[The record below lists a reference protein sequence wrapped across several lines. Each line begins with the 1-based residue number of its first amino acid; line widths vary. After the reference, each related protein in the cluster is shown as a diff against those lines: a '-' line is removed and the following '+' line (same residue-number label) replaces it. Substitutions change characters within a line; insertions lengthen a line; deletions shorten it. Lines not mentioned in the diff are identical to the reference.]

1 MTPSLLAASL
11 VLALGQTPD
20 VVATKASPTDDAF
33 LQARLSFL
41 AGDTDFG
48 APDATTRFH
57 VALDAR
63 TAELTSGL
71 RAEAALSLFVNPSG
85 FQGIAFHDNASYFRL
100 RYHPSSWAPDEN
112 LSLTVFPVSSTRLY
126 MGYENPVV
134 WGRTATRTR
143 REEGGEP
150 GLELRLSRQRWEV
163 FAAAKAPRMANGQTL
178 ENERRLM
185 LLAGAGLNLT
195 RTFRVEVEAAHFDRS
210 PSGTPAEGT
219 RELDLNTLGVSG
231 RVLWRQGVPVGTNV
245 DLALYEGDPTFFERF
260 FAPDV
265 YPGGFGAHLAMEGSF
280 ISQRLLDADA
290 SEPGVT
296 RRQPAHAAALVA
308 RFKWDLLR
316 VHALA
321 YAKTPAFIFS
331 DMPGYPPGMTLRDRM
346 QPKAERSATVGADY
360 HLRDWGMTPGLLLR
374 ATLPASLASPFLS
387 SGLPSGD
394 AIVRDVGL
402 LSFLP
407 EGAKAGIALTAKA
420 TARWD
425 LGEVAGVLAEVFYT
439 RDPNRTLFEDDVT
452 GVARVVFDSPHAVGG
467 NLLLQVRL

>member
-11 VLALGQTPD
+11 VLALGQTPEA
-20 VVATKASPTDDAF
+20 VATKDSSEDAAL
-33 LQARLSFL
+33 LQARLSLL

-71 RAEAALSLFVNPSG
+71 RAEAALSLFVNASG
-85 FQGIAFHDNASYFRL
+85 FQGIAFQDNASYFRL
-100 RYHPSSWAPDEN
+100 RYRPSSWAPHES
-112 LSLTVFPVSSTRLY
+112 LSLTAFPVSSARLY

-134 WGRTATRTR
+134 WGRQATLTR

-150 GLELRLSRQRWEV
+150 GLELRLSRQRWDA
-163 FAAAKAPRMANGQTL
+163 FAAAKAPRMADGLTL
-178 ENERRLM
+178 DRERRIM
-185 LLAGAGLNLT
+185 AMAGAGLNLT
-195 RTFRVEVEAAHFDRS
+195 QAFRAELEAAHFSRS
-210 PSGTPAEGT
+210 PSGPTAAGGE
-219 RELDLNTLGVSG
+219 EHDLSTLGVSG
-231 RVLWRQGVPVGTNV
+231 RVQWRQGVPVGTNV
-245 DLALYEGDPTFFERF
+245 DLELYEGDPTFFERF

-265 YPGGFGAHLAMEGSF
+265 YPGGFGAHVALEGSF
-280 ISQRLLDADA
+280 VSQQLLDSDA
-290 SEPGVT
+290 SEPGIV

-321 YAKTPAFIFS
+321 YYKTPTFIFINT
-331 DMPGYPPGMTLRDRM
+331 PGFPPGQTLRDWM
-346 QPKAERSATVGADY
+346 TPKAERSATVGADY
-360 HLRDWGMTPGLLLR
+360 HLRDWGLTPGLLLR
-374 ATLPASLASPFLS
+374 ATLPASLASAFQGT
-387 SGLPSGD
+387 GLPMGH
-394 AIVRDVGL
+394 AIVRGTGQ
-402 LSFLP
+402 LSFVP
-407 EGAKAGIALTAKA
+407 EGEEPGLILTTKA

-439 RDPNRTLFEDDVT
+439 RDPNRTRFEDDVT
-452 GVARVVFDSPHAVGG
+452 GTMRVVRESPHMVGG

>member
-11 VLALGQTPD
+11 ILALGQTPES
-20 VVATKASPTDDAF
+20 VATKASPPDDAF
-33 LQARLSFL
+33 LQARLSLL

-48 APDATTRFH
+48 APDANTRFH

-85 FQGIAFHDNASYFRL
+85 FQGLAFQDNASYFRL
-100 RYHPSSWAPDEN
+100 RYRPSSWAAHES
-112 LSLTVFPVSSTRLY
+112 LSLTAFPVSSTRLH

-134 WGRTATRTR
+134 WGRQTTLIR

-150 GLELRLSRQRWEV
+150 GMELRLSRQRWEA
-163 FAAAKAPRMANGQTL
+163 FAAAKAPRLANGLTL
-178 ENERRLM
+178 EHERRLM
-185 LLAGAGLNLT
+185 FLAGAGLNLT
-195 RTFRVEVEAAHFDRS
+195 RAFRAEIQAAHFGRP
-210 PSGTPAEGT
+210 PSGAMSEGGKD
-219 RELDLNTLGVSG
+219 LDLNTYGVSG
-231 RVLWRQGVPVGTNV
+231 RVQWRQGVPVGTNV

-260 FAPDV
+260 FAPEV
-265 YPGGFGAHLAMEGSF
+265 YPGGFGAHLALEGSF
-280 ISQRLLDADA
+280 VSQRLLDADA
-290 SEPGVT
+290 SEPGIT

-321 YAKTPAFIFS
+321 YYKTPAFIFI
-331 DMPGYPPGMTLRDRM
+331 DMPGFPPGLALSNRM
-346 QPKAERSATVGADY
+346 QPAAERSATLGADY
-360 HLRDWGMTPGLLLR
+360 HLRAWGLTPGLLLR
-374 ATLPASLASPFLS
+374 ATRPPSLTSAFATSGVLS
-387 SGLPSGD
+387 GH
-394 AIVRDVGL
+394 AIIRDNRL
-402 LSFLP
+402 LTFLP
-407 EGAKAGIALTAKA
+407 EGEEPGLILTTKA

-439 RDPNRTLFEDDVT
+439 RDPNRTRFEDDVT
-452 GVARVVFDSPHAVGG
+452 GTMRVVRESPHMAGG